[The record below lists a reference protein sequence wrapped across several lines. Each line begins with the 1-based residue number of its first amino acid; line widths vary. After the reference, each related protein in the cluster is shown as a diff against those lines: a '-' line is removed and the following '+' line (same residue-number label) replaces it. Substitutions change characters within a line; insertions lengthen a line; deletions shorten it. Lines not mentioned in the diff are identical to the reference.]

1 MPRMVRIP
9 ATNASTFYCCAPKM
23 SDACYAISAD
33 GLKQESVNDDREMT
47 AYSTETAEAVQTD
60 YIVPVRDGWTLLS
73 SGTDFDKGNGARG
86 NG

>member
-1 MPRMVRIP
+1 
-9 ATNASTFYCCAPKM
+9 
-23 SDACYAISAD
+23 
-33 GLKQESVNDDREMT
+33 MT

-73 SGTDFDKGNGARG
+73 PGTDFDKGNGARG